1 MSLFSMAGIANLP
14 AQGNPLQGNS
24 LKQILQLGPVSLVVL
39 AVLFLFSVAT
49 WAIIYQKWRLYRNM
63 RKSSIEISTLL
74 CEGGDLES
82 LTSRCS
88 QFPLAPEAQM
98 IRTAA
103 TGIEGNSPLRRLE
116 HLLFKTA
123 ALEIRKLESYL
134 GFLATAGSTT
144 PFIGLFGTVWGIMN
158 AFNGI
163 SMRGSA
169 SLATVAP
176 GISEALI
183 ATAAGLA
190 AAIPAVMAYNFFS
203 RWIETVE
210 GELRDLAAELLME
223 YGPQPI
229 QTPVEVPVD
238 KTTYWSPG
246 NGRKRRRSDRENSSD
261 TDWKH
266 PSTPGKHE
274 RRMEW

>member
-1 MSLFSMAGIANLP
+1 MNLAFLAGMVSLP
-14 AQGNPLQGNS
+14 VQDNPLQVNS

-39 AVLFLFSVAT
+39 AVLFLFSVGT
-49 WAIIYQKWRLYRNM
+49 WAIIYQKWRLYRHL
-63 RKSSIEISTLL
+63 RKSSIEISTYL
-74 CEGGDLES
+74 CEDGDLDS
-82 LTSRCS
+82 LSSRCS
-88 QFPLAPEAQM
+88 QFPVSPEAQM
-98 IRTAA
+98 IRALS
-103 TGIEGNSPLRRLE
+103 TGIQQEASFRRLE
-116 HLLFKTA
+116 HLLFKTVS
-123 ALEIRKLESYL
+123 LEVRKLEGYL

-176 GISEALI
+176 GIAEALI

-223 YGPQPI
+223 YGPQPVGS
-229 QTPVEVPVD
+229 PVEAPVD
-238 KTTYWSPG
+238 KTTYWPPG
-246 NGRKRRRSDRENSSD
+246 NGRRRRRADRED
-261 TDWKH
+261 AGDPEWKH
-266 PSTPGKHE
+266 PSPPSKPE